1 MSELFSL
8 QKKNMFSFLKKQYI
22 FCDSIKL
29 IKLDFFL
36 NLHIDILCLLTYL
49 PEGNY
54 RLKTIIKMHTLI
66 KKDFQKM
73 CLGMY
78 GQR

>member
-1 MSELFSL
+1 
-8 QKKNMFSFLKKQYI
+8 MFSFLKKQYI
-22 FCDSIKL
+22 FYGS

-36 NLHIDILCLLTYL
+36 NLRIDILCLLTYL
-49 PEGNY
+49 SEKNY
-54 RLKTIIKMHTLI
+54 RLKTIIKMHPLI